1 MLASRYMNVIYFIPH
16 DRTGIFHNVL
26 KKDKYIYKSLFK
38 NMKQS
43 KRLVFVK
50 ISIIYNLSHKIELSA
65 NWALFKFDINW
76 YFKWKN
82 KHLRVSKNTF
92 KIN

>member
-1 MLASRYMNVIYFIPH
+1 
-16 DRTGIFHNVL
+16 
-26 KKDKYIYKSLFK
+26 
-38 NMKQS
+38 MKQS

-50 ISIIYNLSHKIELSA
+50 ISTIYNLSHKTELSA
-65 NWALFKFDINW
+65 NWTLFEFDINW